1 MISTTPW
8 DSSVRRCTTS
18 AAAPRLSASATYRWP
33 SVLAPFRAKKTPPGT
48 TSRESVWYVPN
59 VLPTCVPPI
68 SPPPVASRS
77 SRRVSFIRL
86 VEPVAL
92 VGRYAPVND
101 HGLGDLLPHRGC
113 GEVAVVQ
120 RPVVLAA
127 RVVRLAHHHEHR
139 ELGVDSGE
147 EADVRRPYVQRVLT
161 VDGNLRRPG
170 L

>member
-18 AAAPRLSASATYRWP
+18 AAAPRLSASAMNRWP

-59 VLPTCVPPI
+59 VLPTWVPPI

-86 VEPVAL
+86 VEPLGL
-92 VGRYAPVND
+92 VGRYAPVDD
-101 HGLGDLLPHRGC
+101 HRLGDLLPDRRRC
-113 GEVAVVQ
+113 EVAVVE
-120 RPVVLAA
+120 RPIAIA
-127 RVVRLAHHHEHR
+127 PGHVRLAHDHDHR
-139 ELGVDSGE
+139 EL
-147 EADVRRPYVQRVLT
+147 RV
-161 VDGNLRRPG
+161 VGG
-170 L
+170 